1 MVRYF
6 VFSDPGEADRAAEL
20 APENGVHWT
29 RLADCTVVWTVSEE
43 WGVFA
48 EKAGRLGLHIDPA
61 AGRDLD
67 GQLYLVVQVGRSFQ
81 NAYPEAR
88 TVVDKG
94 RYLVVE
100 LLAEEMRR
108 LAEHDEVCWAVRP
121 LPLDRVALEVLPPMA
136 GEVVPWVQ
144 ALVTEVSQPTYSAY
158 LSSLT
163 MLPTRHSLSPHFTNA
178 ANWTLDELQRLGYQV
193 ELRPITVGAGSSYN
207 VVADRLGHESGVHDL
222 VLVTAHL
229 DSINIADGAEAPAPG
244 ADDNASGSA
253 GVLEIARVLATHPA
267 RHDLRLILFGGEEE
281 GLHGSIQ
288 YVAGLPPSER
298 ARMRGVINMD
308 MIATLNTATLTV
320 LLEGGAVSQALMNDL
335 AGAAGTYTSLT
346 VQRSLNPFAS
356 DHVPFISTLIP
367 AVLTIEGSDS
377 ANANIHTANDTL
389 AHINYGLALDIVR
402 MNLATTATLLGIDGI
417 STPTSS

>member
-1 MVRYF
+1 VVRYF
-6 VFSDPGEADRAAEL
+6 VFSDPSEAGRAAEL
-20 APENGVHWT
+20 APEIGAHWT

-43 WGVFA
+43 SEVFA
-48 EKAGRLGLHIDPA
+48 EKAGRVGLHIDPTA
-61 AGRDLD
+61 SWDLS

-81 NAYPEAR
+81 NDYPEAR

-100 LLAEEMRR
+100 LLPEEMRR

-121 LPLDRVALEVLPPMA
+121 LPLDGVALEVLPPMA
-136 GEVVPWVQ
+136 REVVPWVQ

-158 LSSLT
+158 LTSLA

-178 ANWTLDELQRLGYQV
+178 ANRTLDELKRLGYQV
-193 ELRPITVGAGSSYN
+193 ELHPITVGTGSSHN
-207 VVADRLGHESGVHDL
+207 VVADRLGCASGVRDL

-253 GVLEIARVLATHPA
+253 GVLEIARVLATHSA

-288 YVAGLPPSER
+288 YVAGLSPSER
-298 ARMRGVINMD
+298 ARIRAVINMD
-308 MIATLNTATLTV
+308 MIATLNTATPTV
-320 LLEGGAVSQALMNDL
+320 LLEGGSVSQALMNDL

-346 VQRSLNPFAS
+346 IQRSLNPFAS
-356 DHVPFISTLIP
+356 DHVPFINALIP

-402 MNLATTATLLGIDGI
+402 MNLATTATLLGMDGI
-417 STPTSS
+417 SAPA

>member
-1 MVRYF
+1 MF
-6 VFSDPGEADRAAEL
+6 
-20 APENGVHWT
+20 
-29 RLADCTVVWTVSEE
+29 
-43 WGVFA
+43 
-48 EKAGRLGLHIDPA
+48 
-61 AGRDLD
+61 
-67 GQLYLVVQVGRSFQ
+67 
-81 NAYPEAR
+81 
-88 TVVDKG
+88 
-94 RYLVVE
+94 
-100 LLAEEMRR
+100 
-108 LAEHDEVCWAVRP
+108 
-121 LPLDRVALEVLPPMA
+121 
-136 GEVVPWVQ
+136 
-144 ALVTEVSQPTYSAY
+144 
-158 LSSLT
+158 
-163 MLPTRHSLSPHFTNA
+163 PTRYSLSLHFTNA

-207 VVADRLGHESGVHDL
+207 VVADRLGHANGARGL

-244 ADDNASGSA
+244 ADDNASGCA
-253 GVLEIARVLATHPA
+253 GVLEIARVLASHPA
-267 RHDLRLILFGGEEE
+267 RHDLRLILFGGEEQ
-281 GLHGSIQ
+281 GLHGSMQ

-298 ARMRGVINMD
+298 ARILGVINMD
-308 MIATLNTATLTV
+308 MIATLNTIAPTV

-356 DHVPFISTLIP
+356 DHVPFISALIP

-417 STPTSS
+417 SAPTSS

>member
-6 VFSDPGEADRAAEL
+6 VLTDPSEAGRVAEL

-29 RLADCTVVWTVSEE
+29 RLADSTVVWTVSEE
-43 WGVFA
+43 WGMFA
-48 EKAGRLGLHIDPA
+48 EETGRLGLHIDPA

-67 GQLYLVVQVGRSFQ
+67 GQLYLVLQVGRSFQ

-121 LPLDRVALEVLPPMA
+121 LPVDRVALEVLPPISQ
-136 GEVVPWVQ
+136 EVVPWVQ
-144 ALVTEVSQPTYSAY
+144 ALVTEVSQPTYSGY

-163 MLPTRHSLSPHFTNA
+163 MLPTRHSLSLHFTNV

-207 VVADRLGHESGVHDL
+207 VVADRLGHASGVRDL

-229 DSINIADGAEAPAPG
+229 DSINIAGGAEAPAPG

-298 ARMRGVINMD
+298 ARIRGVINMD
-308 MIATLNTATLTV
+308 MIATLNTVTPTV

-335 AGAAGTYTSLT
+335 AAAAGTYTSLT
-346 VQRSLNPFAS
+346 VQKSFNPFAS
-356 DHVPFISTLIP
+356 DHVPFINALIP

-402 MNLATTATLLGIDGI
+402 MNLATTATLLGIGGV